1 MSIRQTAA
9 YAPDHGSVFSPR
21 RLTRQAV
28 RVGWTCLL
36 GAGLTCAQAQVGAAG
51 ATGGAGGTVG
61 AAAEGPRENSV
72 NFSASA
78 SLDLPQD
85 TLTVTLQATREGNDA
100 AQVQASLKQALEA
113 ALAEARKAAQADALE
128 VRSGSFQL
136 SPRYGNNGRA
146 NGWVGSTDL
155 QLSGRDIGRVAATAG
170 RIQGMVITS
179 TGYSLSRELRE
190 KHEQELI
197 GQAVQAWRRRAAEIA
212 RQFGYAGYVLDEV
225 QVHTNEGEHP
235 RPMPML
241 RVAAA
246 SMDAAPLP
254 TEPGKGTLSATV
266 QGSVRLT
273 R

>member
-1 MSIRQTAA
+1 MLRRTPPAITPRC
-9 YAPDHGSVFSPR
+9 VNR
-21 RLTRQAV
+21 RLGHRLA
-28 RVGWTCLL
+28 RHAAMAGGACLV
-36 GAGLTCAQAQVGAAG
+36 GAGLSFAHAQVPPAGAAL
-51 ATGGAGGTVG
+51 
-61 AAAEGPRENSV
+61 AAEGIREHNVS
-72 NFSASA
+72 FSASA
-78 SLDLPQD
+78 SLELPQD
-85 TLTVTLQATREGNDA
+85 TLTITLQATREGNDA
-100 AQVQASLKQALEA
+100 AQVQSSLKQVLEA
-113 ALAEARKAAQADALE
+113 ALAEARKAVQADALE
-128 VRSGSFQL
+128 LRSGNFNL

-212 RQFGYAGYVLDEV
+212 RQFGYAGYVLGEV
-225 QVHTNEGEHP
+225 QVHTSEGETV
-235 RPMPML
+235 RPMPMM

-246 SMDAAPLP
+246 MDSAPLP
-254 TEPGKGTLSATV
+254 TEAGKGSVGATV